1 MIASVAALQ
10 EFPNKTKCLT
20 HVPPIAAIAKIVP
33 SHPRHPRVSLTRGSH
48 LGDLGLVRCGQI
60 SIAGSLGLALLGLRG
75 RGGEGSHAW
84 QPDWCHRQALLGL
97 CVRGRTGGLIGL
109 DCREGRQLGRSASQC
124 RRLLRLSVLGLPAF
138 EEARFTHLPLTHPSP
153 RPLLPSS
160 PSPLTCPFVPQP
172 FTMDSPERS

>member
-1 MIASVAALQ
+1 MEGRAVGIDRRTCNPSRGGRGGGVQPNIKGGTKLLCEMIASVAALQ

-75 RGGEGSHAW
+75 RGGQIGVTGRRCSA
-84 QPDWCHRQALLGL
+84 
-97 CVRGRTGGLIGL
+97 CVCGGGRG
-109 DCREGRQLGRSASQC
+109 AY
-124 RRLLRLSVLGLPAF
+124 
-138 EEARFTHLPLTHPSP
+138 
-153 RPLLPSS
+153 
-160 PSPLTCPFVPQP
+160 
-172 FTMDSPERS
+172 